1 MKHLSRAE
9 LVDFIEG
16 PSLVPAGRA
25 LHVSTCDKCRTQA
38 DALRSM
44 RTLATTDEVPEP
56 SPLFWDHF
64 AARVADAVREE
75 ASGEDAPA
83 GMRWRRA
90 PLATWAAAATMAVL
104 VMMTVVWRT
113 TLHAPAPA
121 RGPSVAETTAG
132 KDTVAHTAVAAGSD
146 ESDVDADEAWAV
158 VRVAAQ
164 DLRWEEAHAA
174 GLTAHPGS
182 AENLAL
188 ELTADERFELVRLL
202 DEGKREKAQG
212 IRQKG

>member
-9 LVDFIEG
+9 LVDFIEDS
-16 PSLVPAGRA
+16 SLMPAGRA
-25 LHVSTCDKCRTQA
+25 RHVATCDECRAEA
-38 DALRSM
+38 DLLRSM
-44 RTLATTDEVPEP
+44 RALATTDEVPEP

-64 AARVADAVREE
+64 SARVADAVREE
-75 ASGEDAPA
+75 VPSEDAPA

-90 PLATWAAAATMAVL
+90 PFATWAAAATMALL

-121 RGPSVAETTAG
+121 VGPAMAGTAAG
-132 KDTVAHTAVAAGSD
+132 TGTVAPVTAAASD
-146 ESDVDADEAWAV
+146 EGDVDADEAWAV

-174 GLTAHPGS
+174 GLSAHPGA
-182 AENLAL
+182 AEGLVL
-188 ELTADERFELVRLL
+188 ELTADERFELARLL